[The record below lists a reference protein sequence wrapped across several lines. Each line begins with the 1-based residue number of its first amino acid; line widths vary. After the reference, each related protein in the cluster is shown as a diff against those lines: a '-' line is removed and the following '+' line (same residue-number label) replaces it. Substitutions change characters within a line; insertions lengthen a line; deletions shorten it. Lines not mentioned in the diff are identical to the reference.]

1 MERRESSIKSQLSDM
16 VYNASLDDL
25 DQADNGVPS
34 ELYRI
39 NVFGKNITIAPGKPK
54 KNPKYPGIV
63 YFYIY
68 VIKGGSAIAKL
79 GVYEKKT
86 TEILEMYDLTTF
98 PEGSLMLFDLYYNEP
113 VRINVFE
120 EEVRLNVNKENKE
133 IFNYLAKY
141 IPVNNANIGIL
152 KQQIAKLK
160 QLKMKSGLKYPKTKN
175 NDIRTRIMEVFD
187 IFGQEPVID
196 LVLLTKLSIQVKP
209 DMRMFA
215 LFILEYILSL
225 RFIFINNDNSL
236 LNEDDMREIKVAG
249 QTEPIKKYIVVSL
262 DEPPV
267 FIMEH
272 DYSPG
277 EDIKARIEEIKQEHE
292 QEPESEPE
300 QLGEEEE
307 LDLDELSPK
316 NNESFNKEAEAIK
329 EEEKNKTQNV
339 ANNSKKSQVANEK
352 TNKGSEAKSNN
363 SINSK
368 NSSIYDP
375 GPGLEQIELR
385 PLDEGLSLNS
395 NNSNEA
401 ASLNRS
407 NSESDNA
414 KQSNANNNG
423 SNTSSK
429 SNNSKNAM
437 IVNKPENATL
447 ANANNNG
454 SNTSAKSNN
463 SSNATS
469 GNGNNSFNETIEN
482 GNSANQASNSNNSEP
497 EETTNASV
505 GGSKIKRRVTNIKIK
520 K

>member
-1 MERRESSIKSQLSDM
+1 MERRESSIKSQISDM
-16 VYNASLDDL
+16 IYNASLDDL
-25 DQADNGVPS
+25 DQADSGVPS
-34 ELYRI
+34 ELYRV

-68 VIKGGSAIAKL
+68 AIKGETAVAKL

-86 TEILEMYDLTTF
+86 TETLEMYDLTTF

-120 EEVRLNVNKENKE
+120 EDVRLNVNKESKE

-196 LVLLTKLSIQVKP
+196 IVFLTKLSSQVKP

-225 RFIFINNDNSL
+225 RFIFIHNDNSL

-249 QTEPIKKYIVVSL
+249 QAEPIKKYIVVSL
-262 DEPPV
+262 EEPPV
-267 FIMEH
+267 FVMEH

-277 EDIKARIEEIKQEHE
+277 EDIKARVEEIKQEHE
-292 QEPESEPE
+292 QEAEAEPE

-307 LDLDELSPK
+307 LDLDELPPD
-316 NNESFNKEAEAIK
+316 NNESFNKEAEAIQK
-329 EEEKNKTQNV
+329 EETGNKKQNV
-339 ANNSKKSQVANEK
+339 VNNLKTSQVANEK
-352 TNKGSEAKSNN
+352 VNKVSEAKSTN
-363 SINSK
+363 STNSK
-368 NSSIYDP
+368 NSSIFDP
-375 GPGLEQIELR
+375 GPGLEEIEVL
-385 PLDEGLSLNS
+385 PLDEGLSVNS
-395 NNSNEA
+395 NKSNEA
-401 ASLNRS
+401 ASLNQPEPS
-407 NSESDNA
+407 NST
-414 KQSNANNNG
+414 SNSTSNSGYGTNNSATKPVNEQQP
-423 SNTSSK
+423 SSK
-429 SNNSKNAM
+429 KPPLSS
-437 IVNKPENATL
+437 VNF
-447 ANANNNG
+447 G
-454 SNTSAKSNN
+454 S
-463 SSNATS
+463 
-469 GNGNNSFNETIEN
+469 
-482 GNSANQASNSNNSEP
+482 SNSNNSES
-497 EETTNASV
+497 EASTNTSI